1 MPRAEKSASAV
12 RPEGVSTPEHFLDG
26 IYFFRMPDFNDE
38 TVWTINQGRSMP
50 ALVAVFRALHDQ
62 ERRGTEESRAD
73 ARGGRL
79 TIGLKALARM
89 SREQKSDNIQTTAIL
104 RQLRFLQ
111 RAGILRMHD
120 GERVVERDPAT
131 GKIVRGRGRT
141 PPKVIIM
148 TLNRSMM
155 RGARRASETGSIRS
169 QRPEETG
176 LIRSQRPHALRDR
189 FDPPSK
195 EHPTKGVPLE
205 HHGRREHP
213 AQGGRPSPPPQAQRQ
228 PASGRPEEEQLSAEE
243 QTRRSQQHYLAGKY
257 AEGLG
262 ITYDEVV
269 ALWKNDHKAFL
280 GRLQRA
286 GIDWRTGKA
295 APLTS
300 MIDGQPAP
308 RSCRSARERCLP
320 DSPAPISR
328 ARTEG
333 FEDLKEGE
341 RYIPSTAS
349 AFAVRQATTDSLTVC
364 SSVAGEAAQA
374 LDGPPVSEEERKAI
388 ILRDL
393 AQAGLTAG
401 EAGAGA
407 GAA

>member
-12 RPEGVSTPEHFLDG
+12 RPEGVSTQEHFLNG
-26 IYFFRMPDFNDE
+26 LYFVPVPDFSDE
-38 TVWTINQGRSMP
+38 TVWTINQGRAWP
-50 ALVAVFRALHDQ
+50 ALMAVLRALHDQ
-62 ERRGTEESRAD
+62 HRRGRTEEIRAD
-73 ARGGRL
+73 AAGGRL
-79 TIGLKALARM
+79 TIGLKALARA
-89 SREQKSDNIQTTAIL
+89 SREQKSENIQTTAIL
-104 RQLRFLQ
+104 RQLRFLE

-120 GERVVERDPAT
+120 GERVIERDPAT
-131 GKIVRGRGRT
+131 GKILKGRGRT

-148 TLNRSMM
+148 TLSRSMM
-155 RGARRASETGSIRS
+155 RGGRRAAETGSNRS
-169 QRPEETG
+169 QKPEETG
-176 LIRSQRPHALRDR
+176 LIRSLRRRDVRDR
-189 FDPPSK
+189 NDPPSK
-195 EHPTKGVPLE
+195 ETPTEGVSFGNT
-205 HHGRREHP
+205 GRREHP

-300 MIDGQPAP
+300 MIDGPPAP
-308 RSCRSARERCLP
+308 RSCRSARERC
-320 DSPAPISR
+320 
-328 ARTEG
+328 
-333 FEDLKEGE
+333 
-341 RYIPSTAS
+341 STAATPTNS

-407 GAA
+407 A